1 MTKQEVNYFTAEK
14 ITERVTR
21 IRSAFEVCMYYV
33 QGDTTGVLLDTGLG
47 CGDLKGFVD
56 SIAKTP
62 YQVILSHGHCDH
74 GGGSGQFE
82 EVYLSPLD
90 FELEK
95 QHCTVERRAYEIHQA
110 PVPLPDTWSLD
121 QMIPQRQTPFLPL
134 SEEMV
139 FDLGGVTLE
148 MTLVPGHTAGMMVFL
163 LPEEKIAIYG
173 DASGENTLI
182 CFPESTSLKEH
193 LTALK
198 KLKRYDG
205 RYERILRNHGVFESD
220 LILLDNNIQT
230 CERILAGSDDRVPV
244 HVHGVDGFAG
254 KDRSKLHLESEKT
267 GNIVYTLDKL

>member
-1 MTKQEVNYFTAEK
+1 MTKQELHYFTAEQISK
-14 ITERVTR
+14 RVTR
-21 IRSAFEVCMYYV
+21 IRSSFEVCMYYV
-33 QGDTTGVLLDTGLG
+33 QGDKKGVLLDTGLG

-56 SIAKTP
+56 ELAQTP
-62 YQVILSHGHCDH
+62 YDVILSHGHCDH

-95 QHCTVERRAYEIHQA
+95 QHCTVERRAYEIQHA
-110 PVPLPDTWSLD
+110 PVPLPDTWALD
-121 QMIPQRQTPFLPL
+121 QMIPQRQASFLPL
-134 SEEMV
+134 SEEQV
-139 FDLGGVTLE
+139 FELGGVTLE
-148 MTLVPGHTAGMMVFL
+148 MALVPGHTAGMMVFF

-182 CFPESTSLKEH
+182 CFPESTPLTEH
-193 LTALK
+193 LAALK
-198 KLKRYDG
+198 KLKGFDG

-220 LILLDNNIQT
+220 LILLDNNIEA
-230 CERILAGSDDRVPV
+230 CERILAGTDDRVPV

-254 KDRSKLHLESEKT
+254 KDRSKLSSSAAKT